1 MDVVD
6 HYGVPFHFR
15 LDNGQR
21 EHSSYMGALLTF
33 AAIASSMIYCYFK
46 LVTWSQKPD
55 VDLTSALQKN
65 AFGQDDRFGIADG
78 FFFTAAL
85 TGYEANNEGVIG
97 DEKYGQLVIH

>member
-1 MDVVD
+1 MRKNTFRRTVFHKYSQRCLDIVD

-55 VDLTSALQKN
+55 VELTSALQMN
-65 AFGQDDRFGIADG
+65 VFEQEENNCTYRFI
-78 FFFTAAL
+78 
-85 TGYEANNEGVIG
+85 
-97 DEKYGQLVIH
+97 